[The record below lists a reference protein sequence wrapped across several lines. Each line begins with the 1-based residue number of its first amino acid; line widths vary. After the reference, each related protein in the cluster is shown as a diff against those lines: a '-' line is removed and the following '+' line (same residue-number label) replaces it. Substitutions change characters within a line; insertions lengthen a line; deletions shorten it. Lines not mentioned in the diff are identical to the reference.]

1 MSDSAM
7 AEPQSAELSSVSVG
21 LVGSPDAGP
30 HASTH
35 LTSIVAR
42 LAGLPDDERR
52 AILSSEFDAAELEQ
66 LEYSWPL
73 WARQDQLAPPGDYR
87 VWLLLGGRGSGK
99 TRSAAEWVRAEVE
112 SGRRMRL
119 ALISPTADTLRRD
132 VIEGASGLIAISPP
146 WNRPQHE
153 PSTRRLVWPNGAIAH
168 CFSAEEPD
176 RLRGPNLDGGWFDEI
191 AACPLAEAVMDNL
204 QMALRLP
211 GPKGDAPRLVVSTT
225 PRPLPLL
232 RRLHVDP
239 ATVTTKS
246 RTTDNAPNLDAA
258 TLAYLKS
265 RYAGTSLGRQ
275 ELDAEIL
282 DASEGALW
290 TRAMLDQTRVAAA
303 PDLRRVVIAV
313 DPAGGSSRG
322 SDETGICVAGRA
334 LDGSA
339 YVLADLSGRFSPDRW
354 ARRVAEAFV
363 TYKADAI
370 VAERN
375 YGGDMVEST
384 IRSVMRHARV
394 KMVTATRGKAVRA
407 EPIVALYEQ
416 KKVHHVGLLP
426 GLEDQ
431 LCTWEPLRSTNSPD
445 RLDAVV
451 WALTELCLTNC
462 HPATVTPL
470 WL

>member
-1 MSDSAM
+1 M
-7 AEPQSAELSSVSVG
+7 AESATAEKPSAEQASVS
-21 LVGSPDAGP
+21 AGFSGPPGVNP
-30 HASTH
+30 HSSTH
-35 LTSIVAR
+35 LASIVAR

-66 LEYSWPL
+66 LEYCWPL
-73 WARQDQLAPPGDYR
+73 WARQDQLAPPGAWR
-87 VWLLLGGRGSGK
+87 CWLLLGGRGSGK
-99 TRSAAEWVRAEVE
+99 TRSAAEWIRAEVE
-112 SGRRMRL
+112 SCRRARL

-132 VIEGASGLIAISPP
+132 VIEGASGLLAISPR

-176 RLRGPNLDGGWFDEI
+176 RLRGPNLDAAWFDEI

-232 RRLHVDP
+232 RRLYADP
-239 ATVTTKS
+239 STVVTKS
-246 RTTDNAPNLDAA
+246 RTVDNSANLDAA
-258 TLAYLKS
+258 TLTYLRG

-282 DASEGALW
+282 DAAEGALW
-290 TRAMLDQTRVAAA
+290 TREMLDHTRVTAA
-303 PDLRRVVIAV
+303 PDLRRIVIAV

-322 SDETGICVAGRA
+322 SDETGIIAVGRA

-363 TYKADAI
+363 TYRADAI

-384 IRSVMRHARV
+384 IRSVMRYARV

-416 KKVHHVGLLP
+416 GKIHHVGLLP

-431 LCTWEPLRSTNSPD
+431 LCTWEPLRSTHSPD
-445 RLDAVV
+445 RLDALV
-451 WALTELCLTNC
+451 WALTELMVTTT
-462 HPATVTPL
+462 PSAIVTPL